1 MRDLFDRNAMAE
13 RLGEEAAVSRRWKKG
28 TLPDFQ
34 GSAGR
39 MRSGAP
45 PNHTARRAGHQD
57 GLEGHRDH
65 AGRWPSG
72 TYGHGDYELGHCAGD
87 DERRLMEEIKDG
99 QRS

>member
-1 MRDLFDRNAMAE
+1 MRDLFDANAMAE
-13 RLGEEAAVSRRWKKG
+13 RLGEDAAVSRRWRKG
-28 TLPDFQ
+28 I
-34 GSAGR
+34 
-39 MRSGAP
+39 AP

-87 DERRLMEEIKDG
+87 DERRLMEEIRG
-99 QRS
+99 AR

>member
-13 RLGEEAAVSRRWKKG
+13 RLGEDAAVSRRWRKG
-28 TLPDFQ
+28 
-34 GSAGR
+34 SI
-39 MRSGAP
+39 AP

-72 TYGHGDYELGHCAGD
+72 VYGHGDYELGHCAGD
-87 DERRLMEEIKDG
+87 DERRLMEEIRDA
-99 QRS
+99 